1 MLDDRKLEVLR
12 AIVTDYVSS
21 REPVGSKALVE
32 RHNLGVSP
40 ATVRNDMAMLE
51 DEGYIAQPHTSAGR
65 IPTDKGYRLFVD
77 RLAAI
82 KPLSPAE
89 KRAVQTFLA
98 GALDVDDVVT
108 RTVRLLAQ
116 VTQQVAIVQYP
127 IMSTATVRHVELV
140 SLSAGRVMLILIN
153 SSGRVEQRVV
163 ELSDHT
169 EDGLALI
176 RTRLNAAVG
185 GKTPAEAATT
195 LVDFDLLVARDGVI
209 DPRIQ
214 PAAAICVAALL
225 EVLGTARATRVV
237 VGGVPNLTRFG
248 DEFETTVR
256 PVLEALEEQ
265 VILLKLLG
273 EAAAFDAVTVRIGSE
288 NPYREL
294 STTSLVAS
302 AYGTNDDIWASL
314 GIVGPTRMDYPS
326 TMASVRA
333 VARYVGRFLAEG

>member
-12 AIVTDYVSS
+12 AIVADYVSS

-40 ATVRNDMAMLE
+40 ATVRNDMAALE

-77 RLAAI
+77 RLAAV

-89 KRAVQTFLA
+89 KRAVQTFLS

-140 SLSAGRVMLILIN
+140 SLSAGRVMLIMIN

-163 ELSDHT
+163 ELTEHT
-169 EDGLALI
+169 DDDLGLI
-176 RTRLNAAVG
+176 RARLNAAVG
-185 GKTPAEAATT
+185 GETPAEAARK
-195 LVDFDLLVARDGVI
+195 LIDFDSLVASDTAV
-209 DPRIQ
+209 DPRLR
-214 PAAAICVAALL
+214 PAAAICTAALL

-273 EAAAFDAVTVRIGSE
+273 EAAASDAVTVRIGAE